1 MTPSPAADG
10 RIPVTVLTGFL
21 GSGKTTLLRHLLGSP
36 ALADTAVLINEFG
49 EIGLDHHLIE
59 RVDEGVVLLQSGCVC
74 CTIRSDLRDSLRD
87 LFARREAGR
96 VAPFRRLILETTGLA
111 DPTPI
116 VSTLLAEPMIL
127 HHFRLGGIVCTVD
140 AVNAG
145 AQLDRQPESVKQAAV
160 ADLLVLTKTDL
171 TDEGTSASLHH
182 RLRRLNPA
190 APLVRSVG
198 GGGDGLAETV
208 LAATTGP
215 HRDPRQWLEPQGM
228 AEHGPR
234 HDHVHD
240 HDHDHDLDR
249 NRHDAGIHAFALTFE
264 TPIDWTAFGVWLS
277 MLLAARGD
285 DVLRVKGILNV
296 ADSPTPVAIHG
307 VQRVVHPPLH
317 LSGWPDDDRRSR
329 IVFIV
334 RDIARASIERSLAAF
349 VFPS

>member
-1 MTPSPAADG
+1 MTSSPAADE

-21 GSGKTTLLRHLLGSP
+21 GSGKTTLLRHLLASP

-49 EIGLDHHLIE
+49 EVGLDHHLIE
-59 RVDEGVVLLQSGCVC
+59 RVDEGVVLLQSGCIC

-96 VAPFRRLILETTGLA
+96 VAPFRRLVIETTGLA

-145 AQLDRQPESVKQAAV
+145 GQLDRQPESVKQAAV

-171 TDEGTSASLHH
+171 ADEDASAMLHR

-190 APLVRSVG
+190 APLVRSADG
-198 GGGDGLAETV
+198 AGLAEAV

-215 HRDPRQWLEPQGM
+215 HHDARQWLEPRAPAG
-228 AEHGPR
+228 HGVP
-234 HDHVHD
+234 HD
-240 HDHDHDLDR
+240 HDHAQDHDR
-249 NRHDAGIHAFALTFE
+249 NRHDAGIHAFAVTVDVPL
-264 TPIDWTAFGVWLS
+264 DWTAFGVWLS

-285 DVLRVKGILNV
+285 DVLRVKGLLNV
-296 ADSPTPVAIHG
+296 ADSPTPVVIHG
-307 VQRVVHPPLH
+307 VQRVVHPPVH

-334 RDIARASIERSLAAF
+334 RDIARESVERSLAAF
-349 VFPS
+349 VFSS